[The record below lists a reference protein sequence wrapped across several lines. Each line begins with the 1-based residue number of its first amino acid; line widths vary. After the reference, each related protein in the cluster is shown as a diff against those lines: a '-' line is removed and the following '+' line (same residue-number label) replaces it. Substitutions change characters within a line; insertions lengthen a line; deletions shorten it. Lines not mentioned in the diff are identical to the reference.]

1 MNTLTIERL
10 SSGYGSFACSAT
22 WALLSRTERRLASSG
37 PNGAGKTTLL
47 STVVG
52 LLPPQAGRVVLNG
65 EDLTT
70 IPAYQRARKGIGLVP
85 EGRQVLSTLTVRD
98 NLELVRAAADRS
110 EPAALFDERVTEVF
124 QLFPR
129 LKERESQMSGTLS
142 GGEQQM
148 LAIARALLVKPKLLM
163 LDEPTQGLAPVIV
176 RELEN
181 ALRQLKGRFSMII
194 VEQNKAFLDSLADR
208 LLGMRAGQCPASEQA
223 PAAELASSMKQEI

>member
-1 MNTLTIERL
+1 VSNTLMIERL
-10 SSGYGSFACSAT
+10 SGGYGKLCVFRDVDFAIADGET
-22 WALLSRTERRLASSG
+22 VGIFG

-52 LLPPQAGRVVLNG
+52 LLPSQAGRIVLDG

-70 IPAYQRARKGIGLVP
+70 VPAYRRARKGIGLAP
-85 EGRQVLSTLTVRD
+85 EGRQVLSTLTVYD
-98 NLELVRAAADRS
+98 NLELVRAAAHRS
-110 EPAALFDERVTEVF
+110 EESERFDERVAEMF
-124 QLFPR
+124 RLFPR
-129 LKERESQMSGTLS
+129 LKERKNQLSGTLS

-176 RELEN
+176 RELEST
-181 ALRQLKGRFSMII
+181 LRQLKGRFSMIV

-208 LLGMRAGQCPASEQA
+208 LLGMRAGQCSAKEQA
-223 PAAELASSMKQEI
+223 PAA

>member
-1 MNTLTIERL
+1 MSNTLMIERL
-10 SSGYGSFACSAT
+10 SGGYGKLCVFRDVDFAIADGET
-22 WALLSRTERRLASSG
+22 VGIFG

-52 LLPPQAGRVVLNG
+52 LLPSQAGRIVLDG

-70 IPAYQRARKGIGLVP
+70 VPAYRRARKGIGLAP
-85 EGRQVLSTLTVRD
+85 EGRQVLSTLTVHD
-98 NLELVRAAADRS
+98 NLELVRAAAHRS
-110 EPAALFDERVTEVF
+110 EESARFDERVAEMF
-124 QLFPR
+124 RLFPR
-129 LKERESQMSGTLS
+129 LKERKNQLSGTLS

-176 RELEN
+176 RELEST
-181 ALRQLKGRFSMII
+181 LRQLKGRFSMIV

-208 LLGMRAGQCPASEQA
+208 LLGMRAGQCSAKEQA
-223 PAAELASSMKQEI
+223 PAA

>member
-1 MNTLTIERL
+1 MNSTLMIDRL
-10 SSGYGSFACSAT
+10 SGGYGKLCVFRDVDFVVAQGET
-22 WALLSRTERRLASSG
+22 IGIFG

-52 LLPPQAGRVVLNG
+52 LLPSQAGRVVLNG
-65 EDLTT
+65 EDLTA
-70 IPAYQRARKGIGLVP
+70 IPAYRRARKGVGLAP
-85 EGRQVLSTLTVRD
+85 EGRQVLGTLTVHD

-110 EPAALFDERVTEVF
+110 EPSARFDERITEVF

-129 LKERESQMSGTLS
+129 LKERENQMSGTLS

-148 LAIARALLVKPKLLM
+148 LAIARALLIKPKLLM

-176 RELEN
+176 RELES

-208 LLGMRAGQCPASEQA
+208 LLGMRAGQCLTKEQA
-223 PAAELASSMKQEI
+223 TAA

>member
-1 MNTLTIERL
+1 MSNTLMIEQL
-10 SSGYGSFACSAT
+10 SGGYGKLCVFRDVDFAIADGET
-22 WALLSRTERRLASSG
+22 VGIFG

-52 LLPPQAGRVVLNG
+52 LLPSQAGRIVLDG

-70 IPAYQRARKGIGLVP
+70 IPAYRRARKGIGLAP
-85 EGRQVLSTLTVRD
+85 EGRQVLSTLTVHD
-98 NLELVRAAADRS
+98 NLELVRAAAHRS
-110 EPAALFDERVTEVF
+110 EASARFDERVAEMF
-124 QLFPR
+124 RLFPR
-129 LKERESQMSGTLS
+129 LKERKNQLSGTLS

-176 RELEN
+176 RELEST
-181 ALRQLKGRFSMII
+181 LRQLKGRFSMIV

-208 LLGMRAGQCPASEQA
+208 LLGMRAGQCSAKEQA
-223 PAAELASSMKQEI
+223 PAA

>member
-1 MNTLTIERL
+1 MNTLMIERL
-10 SSGYGSFACSAT
+10 SGGYGKLCVFRDVDFVVAQGET
-22 WALLSRTERRLASSG
+22 VGIFG

-52 LLPPQAGRVVLNG
+52 LLPSQAGRVVLNG
-65 EDLTT
+65 EDLTA
-70 IPAYQRARKGIGLVP
+70 ISAYQRARKGIGLAP
-85 EGRQVLSTLTVRD
+85 EGRQMLSTLTVHD
-98 NLELVRAAADRS
+98 NLELVRAANRS
-110 EPAALFDERVTEVF
+110 EPSARFDERVTEVF

-129 LKERESQMSGTLS
+129 LKERENQMSGTLS

-181 ALRQLKGRFSMII
+181 TLRQLKGRFSMII

-208 LLGMRAGQCPASEQA
+208 LLGMRAGQCPAMEQA
-223 PAAELASSMKQEI
+223 SAAGSAASQ

>member
-1 MNTLTIERL
+1 MNNTMLIERL
-10 SSGYGSFACSAT
+10 SGGYGKLCVFRDVDFVVAQGET
-22 WALLSRTERRLASSG
+22 VGIFG

-52 LLPPQAGRVVLNG
+52 LLPSQAGRVVLNG
-65 EDLTT
+65 EDVTA
-70 IPAYQRARKGIGLVP
+70 IPAYRRARKGIGLAP
-85 EGRQVLSTLTVRD
+85 EGRQVLSTLTVHD

-110 EPAALFDERVTEVF
+110 EPSARFDERVTEVF

-129 LKERESQMSGTLS
+129 LKERENQMSGSLS

-163 LDEPTQGLAPVIV
+163 LDEPTQGLSPGVV
-176 RELEN
+176 RELGRT
-181 ALRQLKGRFSMII
+181 LHQLKGRFSMII

-208 LLGMRAGQCPASEQA
+208 LLGMRAGQCPAKEQA
-223 PAAELASSMKQEI
+223 ATA

>member
-1 MNTLTIERL
+1 MNNTLMIERL
-10 SSGYGSFACSAT
+10 SGGYGKLCVFRDVDFVVAPGET
-22 WALLSRTERRLASSG
+22 VGIFG

-52 LLPPQAGRVVLNG
+52 LLPSQAGRVLLNG
-65 EDLTT
+65 EDLTA
-70 IPAYQRARKGIGLVP
+70 IPAYRRARKGIGLAP
-85 EGRQVLSTLTVRD
+85 EGRQVLGTLTVHD

-110 EPAALFDERVTEVF
+110 EPSARFDKRISEVF

-129 LKERESQMSGTLS
+129 LKERENQMSGTLS

-148 LAIARALLVKPKLLM
+148 LAIARALLIKPKLLM

-176 RELEN
+176 RELEG

-208 LLGMRAGQCPASEQA
+208 LLSMRAGQCVTKEQ
-223 PAAELASSMKQEI
+223 PTAA

>member
-1 MNTLTIERL
+1 MKDTLMIDRL
-10 SSGYGSFACSAT
+10 SGGYGKLCVFRDVDFVVAQGET
-22 WALLSRTERRLASSG
+22 VGIFG

-52 LLPPQAGRVVLNG
+52 LLPSQAGRVVLDG
-65 EDLTT
+65 EDLTA
-70 IPAYQRARKGIGLVP
+70 IPAYRRARKGVGLAP
-85 EGRQVLSTLTVRD
+85 EGRQVLSTLTVKD

-110 EPAALFDERVTEVF
+110 EPSARFDERVTEVF

-129 LKERESQMSGTLS
+129 LKERENQMSGTLS

-148 LAIARALLVKPKLLM
+148 LAIARALLIKPKLLM

-176 RELEN
+176 RELED

-208 LLGMRAGQCPASEQA
+208 LLGMRAGQCLTKEQA
-223 PAAELASSMKQEI
+223 TAA

>member
-1 MNTLTIERL
+1 MKSTLMIDRL
-10 SSGYGSFACSAT
+10 SGGYGKLCVFRDVNFVVAQGET
-22 WALLSRTERRLASSG
+22 VGIFG

-52 LLPPQAGRVVLNG
+52 LLPSQAGRVVLDG
-65 EDLTT
+65 EDLTA
-70 IPAYQRARKGIGLVP
+70 IPAYRRARKGVGLAP
-85 EGRQVLSTLTVRD
+85 EGRQVLSTLTVKD

-110 EPAALFDERVTEVF
+110 EPSARFDERVTEVF

-129 LKERESQMSGTLS
+129 LKERENQMSGTLS

-148 LAIARALLVKPKLLM
+148 LAIARALLIKPKLLM

-176 RELEN
+176 RELEG

-208 LLGMRAGQCPASEQA
+208 LLGMRAGQCLTKEQA
-223 PAAELASSMKQEI
+223 TPA

>member
-1 MNTLTIERL
+1 MSNTLMIERL
-10 SSGYGSFACSAT
+10 SGGYGKLCVFRDVDFAIADGET
-22 WALLSRTERRLASSG
+22 VGIFG

-52 LLPPQAGRVVLNG
+52 LLPSQAGRIVLDG

-70 IPAYQRARKGIGLVP
+70 IPAYRRARKGIGLAP
-85 EGRQVLSTLTVRD
+85 EGRQVLSTLTVHD
-98 NLELVRAAADRS
+98 NLELVRAAAHRS
-110 EPAALFDERVTEVF
+110 EASARFDERVAEMF
-124 QLFPR
+124 RLFPR
-129 LKERESQMSGTLS
+129 LKERKNQLSGTLS

-176 RELEN
+176 RELEST
-181 ALRQLKGRFSMII
+181 LRQLKGRFSMIV

-208 LLGMRAGQCPASEQA
+208 LLGMRAGQCSSKEQA
-223 PAAELASSMKQEI
+223 PAA

>member
-1 MNTLTIERL
+1 MKSTLMIDRL
-10 SSGYGSFACSAT
+10 SGGYGKLCVFRDVNFVVAQGET
-22 WALLSRTERRLASSG
+22 VGIFG

-52 LLPPQAGRVVLNG
+52 LLPSQAGRVVLDG
-65 EDLTT
+65 EDLTA
-70 IPAYQRARKGIGLVP
+70 IPAYRRARKGVGLAP
-85 EGRQVLSTLTVRD
+85 EGRQVLSTLTVKD

-110 EPAALFDERVTEVF
+110 EPSARFDERVTEVF

-129 LKERESQMSGTLS
+129 LKERENQMSGTLS

-148 LAIARALLVKPKLLM
+148 LAIARALLIKPKLLM

-176 RELEN
+176 RELED

-194 VEQNKAFLDSLADR
+194 VEQNKAFLGSLADR
-208 LLGMRAGQCPASEQA
+208 LLGMRAGQCLTREQA
-223 PAAELASSMKQEI
+223 TAA